1 MERPVTAIRMALIT
15 VTAIGVSVVFLSAA
29 VTSMFV
35 VKAALD
41 PAESSSLVLEHAPG
55 FALADPSGETVRLED
70 HKGSRFILAFWA
82 SWDPV
87 SEAAVSELNSLFDAG
102 VPVIGVNL
110 MEDRAKVLAAI
121 RRYSIRFP
129 VALDPDGSVGRL
141 YWVHRTPSIFV
152 IDTDGRISYRG
163 DAPPQ
168 QSAGLAD

>member
-1 MERPVTAIRMALIT
+1 MTAIRMALIT
-15 VTAIGVSVVFLSAA
+15 VTGDRGVRRFPLGAA

-110 MEDRAKVLAAI
+110 MEGSGQGLGRDTALLHPLPGRPRP
-121 RRYSIRFP
+121 RRKCGASLLGTSN
-129 VALDPDGSVGRL
+129 AEHLCD
-141 YWVHRTPSIFV
+141 
-152 IDTDGRISYRG
+152 
-163 DAPPQ
+163 
-168 QSAGLAD
+168 